1 MEGIGN
7 LHWLNSLQLSQN
19 AIEDLKPLQGLT
31 NLYFLFL
38 ENNRIEDLSPLVEMV
53 EADTQ
58 KRFSPFL
65 NLFLKGNPL
74 SEKARSEQLPRLKE
88 LGVRVKSE

>member
-1 MEGIGN
+1 
-7 LHWLNSLQLSQN
+7 
-19 AIEDLKPLQGLT
+19 
-31 NLYFLFL
+31 
-38 ENNRIEDLSPLVEMV
+38 MV
-53 EADTQ
+53 ESDTA

-74 SEKARSEQLPRLKE
+74 SEKARNEQLPKLKE